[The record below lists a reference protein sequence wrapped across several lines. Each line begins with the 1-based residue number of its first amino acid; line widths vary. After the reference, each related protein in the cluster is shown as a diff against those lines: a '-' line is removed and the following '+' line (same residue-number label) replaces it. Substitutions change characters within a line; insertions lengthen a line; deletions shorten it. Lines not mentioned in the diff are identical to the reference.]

1 MKKNIAIFASGGG
14 SNAEKIMS
22 FFDQHKTIQVKVVVT
37 NNAKAG
43 VLEKAKHFQVES
55 VIINA
60 KTTDGNQ
67 LLQLMQDFSVDF
79 IVLAGYL
86 KKIPNEI
93 TAAFKNKIVN
103 VHPAL
108 LPKFGGPGMYG
119 SNVHRA
125 VVEAKEKISGMTIH
139 YVNDNYDEGA
149 IIEQHTCELTA
160 IDTPEMVA
168 EKVLKLEHEFFA
180 PCIEKLIENE
190 I

>member
-22 FFDQHKTIQVKVVVT
+22 FFSQHQTIQVKVVLT
-37 NNAKAG
+37 NNSEAG
-43 VLEKAKHFQVES
+43 VLAKAKKFHVES
-55 VIINA
+55 VIFDS
-60 KTTDGNQ
+60 KKTDGNH
-67 LLQLMQDFSVDF
+67 LLKLMQDFSVDF

-86 KKIPNEI
+86 KKVPAEI
-93 TAAFKNKIVN
+93 TKAYKNKLVN

-119 SNVHRA
+119 INVHRA
-125 VVEAKEKISGMTIH
+125 VVASKEKISGMTIH
-139 YVNDNYDEGA
+139 YVNDHYDEGA
-149 IIEQHTCELTA
+149 IIEQHSCEISA
-160 IDTPEMVA
+160 DDTPEIVA
-168 EKVLKLEHEFFA
+168 EKVLQLEHKFFA